1 MSAKGLGIACL
12 MVLLASPLVAAAQEA
27 QIEQEARLAIELNA
41 LQPSDRGCRV
51 TFVAANHLEGDLDRA
66 AYELAFFDT
75 DGLVARLAVVDFLD
89 LDQGRTRVRQFEFAG
104 MDCDA
109 IGRILINDLAECSG
123 TGIEAASCMSRLAL
137 DNKTSIQFG
146 T

>member
-1 MSAKGLGIACL
+1 MRAGTRSWPVSSA
-12 MVLLASPLVAAAQEA
+12 LASPLIAAAQE
-27 QIEQEARLAIELNA
+27 IDQEPRLAIELNA

-51 TFVAANHLEGDLDRA
+51 TFVATNHLEGDLDRA

-89 LDQGRTRVRQFEFAG
+89 LVQGRTKVRQFEFAG
-104 MDCDA
+104 MDCSA
-109 IGRILINDLAECSG
+109 VGRILVNDLAECAG
-123 TGIEAASCMSRLAL
+123 TDVAAASCMSRLSL

>member
-1 MSAKGLGIACL
+1 MSAIRFSVACL
-12 MVLLASPLVAAAQEA
+12 MLLASPFIAAAQEA
-27 QIEQEARLAIELNA
+27 EAEQETRLAIELNA
-41 LQPSDRGCRV
+41 LAPSERGCRV

-89 LDQGRTRVRQFEFAG
+89 LVQGRTKVRQFEFAG

-109 IGRILINDLAECSG
+109 IGRILINDLAECA
-123 TGIEAASCMSRLAL
+123 GIGVEATDCMGRLTL

>member
-1 MSAKGLGIACL
+1 MRAGIATLACL
-12 MVLLASPLVAAAQEA
+12 IALASPLIAAAREVDQEP
-27 QIEQEARLAIELNA
+27 RLAIELNA
-41 LQPSDRGCRV
+41 LQPSERGCRV
-51 TFVAANHLEGDLDRA
+51 TFVATNHLEGDLDRA

-89 LDQGRTRVRQFEFAG
+89 LVQGRTKVRQFEFAG
-104 MDCDA
+104 MDCSA
-109 IGRILINDLAECSG
+109 VGRILVNDLAECSG
-123 TGIEAASCMSRLAL
+123 TDVAAASCMSRLSL

>member
-1 MSAKGLGIACL
+1 MRAGIAILACL
-12 MVLLASPLVAAAQEA
+12 IALASPLIAAAQE
-27 QIEQEARLAIELNA
+27 IDQEPRLAIELNA

-51 TFVAANHLEGDLDRA
+51 TFVATNHLEGDLDRA

-89 LDQGRTRVRQFEFAG
+89 LVQGRTKVRQFEFAG
-104 MDCDA
+104 MDCSA
-109 IGRILINDLAECSG
+109 VGRILVNDLAECTG
-123 TGIEAASCMSRLAL
+123 TDVAAASCMSRLSL

>member
-1 MSAKGLGIACL
+1 MRAGIAILACL
-12 MVLLASPLVAAAQEA
+12 IALASPLIAAAQEVD
-27 QIEQEARLAIELNA
+27 QEPRLAIELNA

-51 TFVAANHLEGDLDRA
+51 TFVATNHLEGDLDRA

-89 LDQGRTRVRQFEFAG
+89 LVQGRTKVRQFEFAG
-104 MDCDA
+104 MDCSA
-109 IGRILINDLAECSG
+109 VGRILVNDLAECSG
-123 TGIEAASCMSRLAL
+123 TDVAAASCMSRLSL

>member
-1 MSAKGLGIACL
+1 MSAIRFSVACL
-12 MVLLASPLVAAAQEA
+12 MLLASPFIAAAQEA
-27 QIEQEARLAIELNA
+27 EAEQETRLAIELNA
-41 LQPSDRGCRV
+41 LAPSERGCRV

-89 LDQGRTRVRQFEFAG
+89 LVQGRTKVRQFEFAG

-123 TGIEAASCMSRLAL
+123 NGVEAASCMSRLML

>member
-1 MSAKGLGIACL
+1 MRAAALILACL
-12 MVLLASPLVAAAQEA
+12 TAIASPLVAAAQE
-27 QIEQEARLAIELNA
+27 EPRLAIELNA

-51 TFVAANHLEGDLDRA
+51 TFVAANHLGGDLDRA
-66 AYELAFFDT
+66 AYELAFFDN

-89 LDQGRTRVRQFEFAG
+89 LEQGRTRVRQFEFAG
-104 MDCDA
+104 MDCQA
-109 IGRILINDLAECSG
+109 IGRILVNDLTDCAG
-123 TGIEAASCMSRLAL
+123 TDVEATSCMSRLFL